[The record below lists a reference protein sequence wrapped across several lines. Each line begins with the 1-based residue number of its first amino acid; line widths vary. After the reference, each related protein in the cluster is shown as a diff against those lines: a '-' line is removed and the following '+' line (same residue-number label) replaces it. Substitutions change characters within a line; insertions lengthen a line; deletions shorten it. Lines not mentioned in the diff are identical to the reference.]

1 MSEQEEKPSF
11 FDRLG
16 PTLAS
21 GLTVAFLSAAS
32 LGAVAIRDLV
42 VTTNV
47 ELSYLKGDITELREE
62 LSKFKLPGP
71 RFTKD
76 DGDRHQLQLDD
87 HEKRLREQELRPPRA
102 NPALEKLTTKVEEI
116 ERRQAELCSRIRDCN
131 LEHSHGTTS
140 PSNPSRPRSGY

>member
-1 MSEQEEKPSF
+1 MPEQEEKPSF

-21 GLTVAFLSAAS
+21 GLVVAFLSAAS

-47 ELSYLKGDITELREE
+47 ELSYLKSDLIELREE
-62 LSKFKLPGP
+62 LSKFRAPGP

-76 DGDRHQLQLDD
+76 DGDRHQLQLND
-87 HEKRLREQELRPPRA
+87 HEKRLREQELRPPRL
-102 NPALEKLTTKVEEI
+102 NPMIDKLSSKVEEI
-116 ERRQAELCSRIRDCN
+116 ERKQAELCSRLRDCN
-131 LEHSHGTTS
+131 LEHNHGPTS
-140 PSNPSRPRSGY
+140 PPNSSYPRSR